1 MNINF
6 LLQKIYHFDVNIS
19 YKFLD
24 RMQKMKNEKNKN
36 IIYIFRRNS
45 CVCPQTGVS
54 LHRRKDKRQHR

>member
-36 IIYIFRRNS
+36 IIYIINNLNDFFS
-45 CVCPQTGVS
+45 FLQ
-54 LHRRKDKRQHR
+54 